1 MSPESL
7 PKIEIHATRHAMGA
21 ASARHFLAQVRRVLA
36 TRPLCRVVFGCAPSQ
51 DEFFHG
57 LLAATK
63 TEPALWSRVE
73 VFHMDDYVGLT
84 ENAPQSFR
92 HYLRTHFL
100 DHVTVA
106 RFHPIVGEAPS
117 AEAEA
122 ARYGRLLGEAPVDV
136 IGMGLGENGHIA
148 FNDPPVA
155 DFADPSLAK
164 VVAMDEVCRQQQV
177 NDGCFPDLD
186 AVPRLAITIT
196 VPVFARAGSLVCT
209 VPGSRKARAV
219 LGALTD
225 PVGPACPGTI
235 LRIHPNASLFLDR
248 DSSVLLDATI
258 TPEAK

>member
-1 MSPESL
+1 MSHEAL
-7 PKIEIHATRHAMGA
+7 PKIEIHPTRTAMGA
-21 ASARHFLAQVRRVLA
+21 ASAQHFLTQVRRVLA
-36 TRPLCRVVFGCAPSQ
+36 TKPVCRVIFGCAPSQ
-51 DEFFHG
+51 DEFFQG

-63 TEPALWSRVE
+63 AEPALWSRVE

-84 ENAPQSFR
+84 EQAPQSFR

-117 AEAEA
+117 ADAEA
-122 ARYGRLLGEAPVDV
+122 ARYGQLLGEAPIDV

-155 DFADPSLAK
+155 DFADPQLAK
-164 VVAMDEVCRQQQV
+164 VVAMDQTCRQQQV
-177 NDGCFPDLD
+177 NDGCFPDLA

-209 VPGSRKARAV
+209 VPDSRKACAV
-219 LGALTD
+219 RGALTD
-225 PVGPACPGTI
+225 PVGPACPGTL
-235 LRIHPNASLFLDR
+235 LRIHPNAALFLDR
-248 DSSVLLDATI
+248 DSSVLLDALTI
-258 TPEAK
+258 PDA